1 MITFPNAKINLGL
14 NVVSRRPDGYHNLE
28 TVFYP
33 INLCDALEFVPAVT
47 TSLKVAG
54 LPVSGD
60 IEHNLVV
67 RAFRLL
73 QRDFQLPELEI
84 ALLKNIPM
92 GAGLGGG
99 SADAAFML
107 KMVNEHFKLALSEDT
122 LETYAAKLGADC
134 AFFIRNKPVFAA
146 GIGNEFRSL
155 EVSLKGYYLVLVK
168 PDVHVST
175 AEAYA
180 HVACQRWQVPLME
193 VMAIQ
198 LEQWRE
204 YLFNDFEISVF
215 EIHPELA
222 VIKQQLYGAGAVY
235 AAMSGSGSTLYGI
248 FKTKPEHNF
257 PNSRVFVI
265 DL

>member
-14 NVVSRRPDGYHNLE
+14 NVVNRRSDGYHNLE

-33 INLCDALEFVPAVT
+33 INLCDALEFVPAVK
-47 TSLKVAG
+47 TSLNVAG
-54 LPVSGD
+54 LPVAGD
-60 IEHNLVV
+60 IEQNLVV

-107 KMVNEHFKLALSEDT
+107 KLLNEHFRLNLSAEQ

-134 AFFIRNKPVFAA
+134 PFFIRNKPIFAA
-146 GIGNEFRSL
+146 GIGNDFTAL

-180 HVACQRWQVPLME
+180 HVACQRWNVPLME
-193 VMAIQ
+193 VMAMP
-198 LEQWRE
+198 LEKWRE

-215 EIHPELA
+215 EAHPELA
-222 VIKQQLYGAGAVY
+222 AIKQQLYDAGAVY

-248 FKTKPEHNF
+248 FNTKPEINF
-257 PNSRVFVI
+257 PDSRVFTL

>member
-1 MITFPNAKINLGL
+1 M
-14 NVVSRRPDGYHNLE
+14 VSRRSDGYHNLE

-33 INLCDALEFVPAVT
+33 INLCDALEFVPAAK
-47 TSLKVAG
+47 TSLNVAG
-54 LPVSGD
+54 LPVAGD
-60 IEHNLVV
+60 IEQNLVV

-73 QRDFQLPELEI
+73 QCDFQLPELEI

-107 KMVNEHFKLALSEDT
+107 KLLNKHFRLNLSAEQ

-134 AFFIRNKPVFAA
+134 PFFIRNKPIFAA
-146 GIGNEFRSL
+146 GIGNDFTTL

-168 PDVHVST
+168 PEVHVST

-180 HVACQRWQVPLME
+180 HVACQRWDVPLME
-193 VMAIQ
+193 VMAMPI
-198 LEQWRE
+198 EKWRY
-204 YLFNDFEISVF
+204 YLVNDFEISVF
-215 EIHPELA
+215 EAHPELA
-222 VIKQQLYGAGAVY
+222 AIKQQLYDAGAVY

-248 FKTKPEHNF
+248 FNTKPEINF
-257 PNSRVFVI
+257 PDSRVFTL

>member
-14 NVVSRRPDGYHNLE
+14 NVVSRRSDGYHNLE

-33 INLCDALEFVPAVT
+33 INLCDALEFVPAT
-47 TSLKVAG
+47 KTSLNVAG
-54 LPVSGD
+54 LPVAGD
-60 IEHNLVV
+60 IEQNLVV

-107 KMVNEHFKLALSEDT
+107 KMVNEHFHLALSAEQ

-134 AFFIRNKPVFAA
+134 PFFISNKPVFAA
-146 GIGNEFRSL
+146 GIGNEFTAL

-193 VMAIQ
+193 VMAMP
-198 LEQWRE
+198 LEKWRH
-204 YLFNDFEISVF
+204 YLVNDFEASVF
-215 EIHPELA
+215 VAHSELA
-222 VIKQQLYGAGAVY
+222 TIKQQLYDAGAIY
-235 AAMSGSGSTLYGI
+235 AAMSGSGSTLYGV
-248 FKTKPEHNF
+248 FKTKPELVF
-257 PNSRVFVI
+257 PNCRVFTL

>member
-14 NVVSRRPDGYHNLE
+14 NVVNRRLDGYHNLE

-33 INLCDALEFVPAVT
+33 INLCDALEFVPAVK
-47 TSLKVAG
+47 TSLNVAG
-54 LPVSGD
+54 LPVAGD
-60 IEHNLVV
+60 IEQNLVV

-107 KMVNEHFKLALSEDT
+107 KLLNEHFRLNLSAEQ

-134 AFFIRNKPVFAA
+134 PFFIRNKPVFAA
-146 GIGNEFRSL
+146 GIGNEFSSL
-155 EVSLKGYYLVLVK
+155 EVSLKGCYLVLVK

-180 HVACQRWQVPLME
+180 HVACQRWHVPLME
-193 VMAIQ
+193 VMAMP
-198 LEQWRE
+198 LEKWRE

-215 EIHPELA
+215 EAHPELA
-222 VIKQQLYGAGAVY
+222 VIKQQLYDTGAVY

-248 FKTKPEHNF
+248 FKTKPELVF
-257 PNSRVFVI
+257 PNCRVFVI
-265 DL
+265 EL